1 MAVRNFSYDHPA
13 YLAVGNFSGSL
24 LAGASALSQRFV
36 AHANLTLKAV
46 HFTTVTIGTGA
57 ATDAKTLF
65 VISQGTATTTTALF
79 TSTAAIY
86 STRALATNT
95 MARGDVAYVTKGTD
109 ATEVGAIA
117 LEYIINPGADVTA

>member
-1 MAVRNFSYDHPA
+1 MAVRSFAYDHPA
-13 YLAVGNFSGSL
+13 YTVPGNFSGSL
-24 LAGASALSQRFV
+24 LAGASAISQRFV
-36 AHANLTLKAV
+36 AHANMTLKAV
-46 HFTTVTIGTGA
+46 HFTTVTVGTGG

-65 VISQGTATTTTALF
+65 VISQGTSTTTTALF

-86 STRALATNT
+86 TTRALVTNS

-117 LEYIINPGADVTA
+117 LEWLVTPGADLTA

>member
-1 MAVRNFSYDHPA
+1 MATRSFAYDHPT
-13 YLAVGNFSGSL
+13 YTVPGNFSGSL

-86 STRALATNT
+86 STRALATNS
-95 MARGDVAYVTKGTD
+95 MARGDVAYISKGTD

-117 LEYIINPGADVTA
+117 LEYLITPGADVTA